1 MTVVDR
7 VSPAAGQ
14 ASPAPAPADGRG
26 APPAAMTRDPRE
38 GDLLPEHLVSQIAN
52 PEDH

>member
-1 MTVVDR
+1 MDVELKPDY
-7 VSPAAGQ
+7 
-14 ASPAPAPADGRG
+14 
-26 APPAAMTRDPRE
+26 AAMTRDPRE